1 MIDLEFLVQFFLN
14 KYSDRAAAY
23 ILNKMDERLWP
34 MFKKLLQNR
43 STRRVPM
50 TNPSYLE
57 LELKVH
63 LRFFKFISCED
74 GRTLGFAMLAGDEE
88 PGVYNEAK
96 IQVFD
101 GREWS
106 IYDHNIP
113 DAQAQEFVR
122 RAIEY
127 EIKEMFVVRPA
138 GPAEIF
144 S

>member
-1 MIDLEFLVQFFLN
+1 
-14 KYSDRAAAY
+14 
-23 ILNKMDERLWP
+23 
-34 MFKKLLQNR
+34 
-43 STRRVPM
+43 
-50 TNPSYLE
+50 
-57 LELKVH
+57 
-63 LRFFKFISCED
+63 
-74 GRTLGFAMLAGDEE
+74 MLAGDEE

-122 RAIEY
+122 RAVEY

>member
-1 MIDLEFLVQFFLN
+1 MVQFFLN

-34 MFKKLLQNR
+34 VFKKLLQNR

-74 GRTLGFAMLAGDEE
+74 VKNAGICYAGR
-88 PGVYNEAK
+88 
-96 IQVFD
+96 
-101 GREWS
+101 
-106 IYDHNIP
+106 
-113 DAQAQEFVR
+113 
-122 RAIEY
+122 
-127 EIKEMFVVRPA
+127 
-138 GPAEIF
+138 
-144 S
+144 